1 MALGD
6 YTKTEYVNGQA
17 PGISAQ
23 NLNKNE
29 DKTEELDTV
38 VAAHLADYAQYRVD
52 KKYLDLRGCRYYG

>member
-6 YTKTEYVNGQA
+6 YEKTTYVNGQA

-29 DKTEELDTV
+29 DKTAELDTELKT
-38 VAAHLADYAQYRVD
+38 HLADYATYRAD
-52 KKYLDLRGCRYYG
+52 KLFLDLRGGRYIG